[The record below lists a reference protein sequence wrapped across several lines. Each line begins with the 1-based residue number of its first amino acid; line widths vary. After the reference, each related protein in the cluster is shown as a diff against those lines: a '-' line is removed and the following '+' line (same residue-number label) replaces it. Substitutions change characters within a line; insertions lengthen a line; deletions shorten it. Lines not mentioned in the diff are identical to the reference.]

1 MTEIQKMIVS
11 EKTVGKFISFEGTE
25 GVGKTTLIAGVAAIL
40 TQQGIDII
48 QTREPGGSPFAE
60 TLRGLLL
67 DPAVTM
73 SDDSE
78 LLLMF
83 AARSDHLATVIL
95 PALAQ
100 GKWVLCDR
108 FTDSTL
114 AYQGFG
120 RASGDAEVLAKIQTL
135 IDSFVPKLPDI
146 TLWLDLPV
154 QVGMERAKN
163 RGKLDRFEQ
172 EKVAFFERVYQ
183 GFAYLH
189 NAQPNRIQRIDAS
202 GDAKQVLQNV
212 TAVLGLI

>member
-1 MTEIQKMIVS
+1 MTLKAI
-11 EKTVGKFISFEGTE
+11 GKFISFEGTE
-25 GVGKTTLIAGVAAIL
+25 GVGKTTLIAGVAKTL
-40 TQQGIDII
+40 TQTGIEFI

-83 AARSDHLATVIL
+83 SARCDHVATVIQ
-95 PALAQ
+95 PALAE

-120 RASGDAEVLAKIQTL
+120 RAGGDSQVLAKIQTL
-135 IDSFVPKLPDI
+135 IDSFVPALPDTTI
-146 TLWLDLPV
+146 WLDLPV
-154 QVGMERAKN
+154 LEGMKRAKN

-172 EKVAFFERVYQ
+172 EKIAFFERVYQ
-183 GFAYLH
+183 GFDYCYQQ
-189 NAQPNRIQRIDAS
+189 QPNRVKRINAS
-202 GDAKQVLQNV
+202 GTVDSVLNK
-212 TAVLGLI
+212 VLAELNLM